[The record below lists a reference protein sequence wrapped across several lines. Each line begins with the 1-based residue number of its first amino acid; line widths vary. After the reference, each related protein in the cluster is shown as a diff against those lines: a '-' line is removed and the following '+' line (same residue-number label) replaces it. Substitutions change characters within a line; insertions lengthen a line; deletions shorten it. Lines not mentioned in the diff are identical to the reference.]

1 MTNLSKIV
9 QQAIRNDDSHGFY
22 CVDCEI
28 LEFTMDFSQEYQVKL
43 LDHEGHTIAHHSRIT
58 SAGSTCEM
66 NAQPLISK
74 NGVLLH
80 NGTCQNDRVN
90 NVIKEVKLTLRQE
103 ISDSVAMNLLLR
115 ETPTDKLLDTLQTF
129 NQDDFIGNLLYIRNK
144 TIYIHAQYGT
154 IDIEK
159 GVLHTAGN
167 KDIYGT
173 FDIETKSFDVEI
185 KESKVKWYYSNS
197 NTSDLLACGKPLKA
211 ETCLN
216 NIYHCSLHGC
226 SQTECFCNT
235 QKVENTSTCIN
246 YNERY
251 KRCDKRYECA
261 YCECDYYNC
270 FCNEYKEED
279 RISIID
285 DDSIE
290 EWLEYE

>member
-1 MTNLSKIV
+1 MSLS
-9 QQAIRNDDSHGFY
+9 AAS
-22 CVDCEI
+22 
-28 LEFTMDFSQEYQVKL
+28 
-43 LDHEGHTIAHHSRIT
+43 AT

-159 GVLHTAGN
+159 EDDARILIKFNGKVRLKEKFNFEINSENLNDIAGN
-167 KDIYGT
+167 KCD
-173 FDIETKSFDVEI
+173 SI
-185 KESKVKWYYSNS
+185 KAFEFKVVQLNHSMIVKARNS
-197 NTSDLLACGKPLKA
+197 NAVNSAV
-211 ETCLN
+211 N
-216 NIYHCSLHGC
+216 S
-226 SQTECFCNT
+226 
-235 QKVENTSTCIN
+235 
-246 YNERY
+246 
-251 KRCDKRYECA
+251 RCC
-261 YCECDYYNC
+261 
-270 FCNEYKEED
+270 
-279 RISIID
+279 
-285 DDSIE
+285 
-290 EWLEYE
+290 